1 MENRIKLFHSKF
13 SSHHLWANPEFF
25 IKWLSAIV
33 PNSASN
39 KVYNLDLSTGFRISI
54 SDTEIYSNSCETNML
69 VSWLKGAKLNY
80 AHPFSNP
87 NFHKI
92 EAFIGLDSNII
103 IMGKHK
109 SVKCTKICTY
119 FAKRI

>member
-39 KVYNLDLSTGFRISI
+39 KVYNLDLSTGFGISI
-54 SDTEIYSNSCETNML
+54 SDTEIYPNSCETNML
-69 VSWLKGAKLNY
+69 IPWLKGAKLNY

-92 EAFIGLDSNII
+92 ETYIGLNSNII
-103 IMGKHK
+103 VMGK
-109 SVKCTKICTY
+109 
-119 FAKRI
+119 

>member
-1 MENRIKLFHSKF
+1 M
-13 SSHHLWANPEFF
+13 
-25 IKWLSAIV
+25 SAIS

-39 KVYNLDLSTGFRISI
+39 NVYNLDLSTGLQISI
-54 SDTEIYSNSCETNML
+54 SDTELYSNSCETNML

-80 AHPFSNP
+80 AHPFSHP

-103 IMGKHK
+103 TMGK
-109 SVKCTKICTY
+109 Y
-119 FAKRI
+119 